1 MVIRTHTEHS
11 TPVYCY
17 CDTNCFIASQQ
28 YYCSL
33 HPLVEMLLY
42 HNVSTGNLDLQG
54 AILITW
60 WATFMLK
67 VWEMITLRP
76 KPILPIKPI
85 LKVKTW
91 ILCEHAHTFDHA
103 TTKRSL
109 WDGNKPSSTEPE
121 TKTLHDTS
129 PEATYDII
137 ELGWKRV
144 EKVSKTLIC

>member
-91 ILCEHAHTFDHA
+91 ILCEHAHTFDLQLMLRLRDPYGMETSQAQQNLKQRLCMILALKPHMTLLNLA
-103 TTKRSL
+103 
-109 WDGNKPSSTEPE
+109 GN
-121 TKTLHDTS
+121 
-129 PEATYDII
+129 
-137 ELGWKRV
+137 V
-144 EKVSKTLIC
+144 